1 MKQQKIEP
9 KFIYEDGK
17 TLCIIVDPDT
27 EEHIKATAAVHPD
40 DLDYESKLVGCTIA
54 YNRAMAKLLK
64 HKKYRTMAQYKSVKE
79 LYDVFSRYQKDIDKN
94 ILRVI
99 NNKME
104 ALMAEYKM
112 YQDMYVEYKQ
122 TNKEYI
128 DTKEELHQKL
138 RAHK

>member
-1 MKQQKIEP
+1 
-9 KFIYEDGK
+9 
-17 TLCIIVDPDT
+17 
-27 EEHIKATAAVHPD
+27 
-40 DLDYESKLVGCTIA
+40 
-54 YNRAMAKLLK
+54 MAKLLK
-64 HKKYRTMAQYKSVKE
+64 RKKYRTMAQYKSVKE
-79 LYDVFSRYQKDIDKN
+79 LHDVFSRYQKDVDKN